1 LPEKTLTL
9 RVADAYQRDVGRG
22 IARVDPKV
30 VDELGLTSGD
40 VIQIVGKKKTTAL
53 SWPGYESDSG
63 KGTIRID
70 GYLRNNA
77 GVSIDDKVTIRKIE
91 AKIAQRLT
99 LAPTEPLR
107 IVGGEEYLSQVLEG
121 RVLARGDYVPI
132 SVMGRKIDLV
142 VTSTTPTAEAVIV
155 TDQTEVTV
163 GEQVKEAPRAIP
175 RIAYE
180 DIGGLRPVIQK
191 VREMIELPLR
201 HPELFERLGVEAPK
215 GVLLHGPPG
224 CVVGDSLIALENG
237 GLIRLEELAKGVL
250 PGIYVADLPIY
261 PPGSAKALHI
271 YDVPETMEIITET
284 GKRLRTTLNHP
295 LMTEHGWTPAD
306 KLKPEDRVKT
316 IRWIP
321 SPTQYV
327 VVSDTINMVR
337 LWTKPVM
344 PKFWDEQLGELFGI
358 FIAEGT
364 ASKDRVLFTIESHEE
379 ELATAIRKGM
389 MIFGVEGYIVPKS
402 GKQCNVLRF
411 DNRGLAEL
419 FGKYWSRVEKRVP
432 TPILMSPNTVVAA
445 FLRGAFEGDGYAR
458 KANNYH
464 GVFLKSKHRKLLE
477 EVQTLLLRFGIT
489 SRIHGGTYITRG
501 GKDSAS
507 YALAIRGK
515 DVVNKF
521 KEQIGFIST
530 RKRARL
536 EGIVKGYKRNLTYLN
551 DDSEKIKTIRKLEGW
566 QRVYDFEVP
575 STHSF
580 FTNGILSHNTGK
592 TLLAK
597 AVASETN
604 ANFYSIGGP
613 EIMSKF
619 YGESEERLREIF
631 KEAQENAPSIIFID
645 EIDSI
650 APKREEVTGEVEKR
664 VVSQLLSVMDGLQ
677 SRGKVVVIGATN
689 RINSIDPA
697 LRRPGRFDREIE
709 IGVPDRDGRLEI
721 LQIHTRGMPLEDVDL
736 KKLADVTHGFV
747 GADLEAL
754 AKEAAIRA
762 LRRILP
768 EINLEA
774 ENIPAEVLNKIIVR
788 MSDFQEALKE
798 VEPSA
803 MREVLVEVPDIR
815 WDDIGGLEGVKEEL
829 REAIEWPLKY
839 PELFAQM
846 NAVPPKGLLLYG
858 PPGTGKTLL
867 AKAAAN
873 ESEANFISVKGP
885 ELLNKFVGESEKAVR
900 EIFRKARQASPC
912 IIFFDE
918 IDSVAPVRGS
928 SMGDSNVTERVI
940 SQFLTEMDGLE
951 ELRNVVIIAATNRPD
966 IVDPALLRP
975 GRFDRMLLVPPPDL
989 EARKQIFRIHTKKT
1003 PLAEDV
1009 KLDDLARKTEG
1020 YTGADIA
1027 SICNTA
1033 VMLSIKEHIGK
1044 AKDPEDAK
1052 KRAKGLKVAKR
1063 HFDEAMQKVKP
1074 ISSQELRMY
1083 ERFSQQFSDAKAGL
1097 QKVPAP
1103 PQLG

>member
-1 LPEKTLTL
+1 MPEKTATL
-9 RVADAYQRDVGRG
+9 RVADALQRDVGRG
-22 IARVDPKV
+22 IARIDPKV

-40 VIQIVGKKKTTAL
+40 VVQITGKRKTTAL
-53 SWPGYESDSG
+53 SWPAYQEDYG

-70 GYLRNNA
+70 GYMRNNA
-77 GVSIDDKVTIRKIE
+77 GVSIDDKVTIRKID
-91 AKIAQRLT
+91 AKIAERLT

-107 IVGGEEYLSQVLEG
+107 IVGGEEYLSQLLEG
-121 RVLARGDYVPI
+121 RVLSKGDYLPI
-132 SVMGRKIDLV
+132 NIMGRRVNLV
-142 VTSTTPTAEAVIV
+142 VTNTNPAAEAVIV
-155 TDQTEVTV
+155 TESTEIVV
-163 GEQVKEAPRAIP
+163 GEQVKEPFRAIP
-175 RIAYE
+175 KISYE

-250 PGIYVADLPIY
+250 PGVYVADLPIY
-261 PPGSAKALHI
+261 PPGNAKALYI

-295 LMTEHGWTPAD
+295 LMTEHGWTGAE
-306 KLKPEDRVKT
+306 KLKPKDRVKT
-316 IRWIP
+316 IKWIP

-327 VVSDTINMVR
+327 VVSDTISMVR
-337 LWTKPVM
+337 LWTKPLM

-364 ASKDRVLFTIESHEE
+364 ASKDRVFFTIESHEE

-389 MIFGVEGYIVPKS
+389 VIFGVEGYIVPKS
-402 GKQCNVLRF
+402 GKHCNVLRF
-411 DNRGLAEL
+411 DNRGLAEF

-445 FLRGAFEGDGYAR
+445 FLRGAFEGDGYTR

-489 SRIHGGTYITRG
+489 SRIYGGPYVTRG
-501 GKDSAS
+501 GRDSAS
-507 YALAIRGK
+507 YVLAIRGK

-536 EGIVKGYKRNLTYLN
+536 EAIVKGYRRNLTYLN
-551 DDSEKIKTIRKLEGW
+551 DDFEKIKTVRKLEGW

-592 TLLAK
+592 TLLAR

-604 ANFYSIGGP
+604 ANFISLGGP
-613 EIMSKF
+613 EIMSKY
-619 YGESEERLREIF
+619 YGESEERLREVF

-664 VVSQLLSVMDGLQ
+664 VVSQLLSLMDGLQ

-689 RINSIDPA
+689 RLNALDPA

-709 IGVPDRDGRLEI
+709 LGVPDRDGRLEV
-721 LQIHTRGMPLEDVDL
+721 LQIHTRGMPLAEDVDL

-774 ENIPAEVLNKIIVR
+774 ENIPVEILNKIIVR
-788 MSDFQEALKE
+788 MGDFQEALKE

-803 MREVLVEVPDIR
+803 MREVLVEVPEVT
-815 WDDIGGLEGVKEEL
+815 WDDIGGLESVKEEL
-829 REAIEWPLKY
+829 REAVEWPLKY
-839 PELFAQM
+839 PDVFTHL
-846 NAVPPKGLLLYG
+846 NATPPKGLLLYG

-867 AKAAAN
+867 AKAVAN
-873 ESEANFISVKGP
+873 ESQANFISVKGP

-900 EIFRKARQASPC
+900 EVFRKARQASPC

-918 IDSVAPVRGS
+918 LDSIAPVRGS
-928 SMGDSNVTERVI
+928 NAGDSHVTERVI
-940 SQFLTEMDGLE
+940 SQFLTELDGLE

-966 IVDPALLRP
+966 IVDQAVLRP
-975 GRFDRMLLVPPPDL
+975 GRFDRLLYVPPPDL
-989 EARKQIFRIHTKKT
+989 EARKEIFKIRTKKT

-1009 KLDDLARKTEG
+1009 KMEELARLTEA

-1027 SICNTA
+1027 SVCNTS
-1033 VMLSIKEHIGK
+1033 VMLALRELIGK
-1044 AKDPEDAK
+1044 AKNPEDAK
-1052 KRAKGLKVAKR
+1052 KKAKDLKVSRK
-1063 HFDEAMQKVKP
+1063 HFDEALQKIKP

-1083 ERFSQQFSDAKAGL
+1083 ERFSQQFSEQAKPPL
-1097 QKVPAP
+1097 QAIKQKA
-1103 PQLG
+1103 